1 MSSPDGTGVRFLSK
15 ELIDETDAL
24 MHMAKDLLEADAAE
38 VLAGLKSEIQIIGRR
53 PAGATYGIRMLPLR
67 TRPTRD
73 YEAGSRSGGKE
84 IYAKITG
91 TWEVRPLESRRPKTK
106 LAFMGKAST
115 VVEIWP
121 KPCMWREE
129 HCLASRLAMWRF
141 ELGSADSP
149 GCYFHAQ
156 ALGDRAEPPFPKSIP
171 VPRLPSPFVTPMAA
185 VEFVLGE
192 LFQDEWERRARES
205 SHHHKRWRTIQRQRW
220 LSLLDW
226 QKKVLDE
233 RTSSPWM
240 SLKLAKPPADLFL
253 AGSK

>member
-24 MHMAKDLLEADAAE
+24 MHMAKGLLAPDAE
-38 VLAGLKSEIQIIGRR
+38 QILAGLKSEMRNVSEMPDGTAHTIGMR
-53 PAGATYGIRMLPLR
+53 PLC

-91 TWEVRPLESRRPKTK
+91 TWEVRPLDSRRPKTK
-106 LAFMGKAST
+106 LAFTGKAST
-115 VVEIWP
+115 VVELWP
-121 KPCMWREE
+121 KPCMWREG
-129 HCLASRLAMWRF
+129 HCSASRLAMWRI
-141 ELGSADSP
+141 ELGAHDSP
-149 GCYFHAQ
+149 GCYFHVQ
-156 ALGDRAEPPFPKSIP
+156 VLGDRDDPPFPKSIP

-192 LFQDEWERRARES
+192 LFQDRWERRAGES
-205 SHHHKRWRTIQRQRW
+205 HPHHKRWRAIQHQRW

-226 QKKVLDE
+226 QKKVLDKPG
-233 RTSSPWM
+233 SSPWM
-240 SLKLAKPPADLFL
+240 KLKAAKPPADLLL